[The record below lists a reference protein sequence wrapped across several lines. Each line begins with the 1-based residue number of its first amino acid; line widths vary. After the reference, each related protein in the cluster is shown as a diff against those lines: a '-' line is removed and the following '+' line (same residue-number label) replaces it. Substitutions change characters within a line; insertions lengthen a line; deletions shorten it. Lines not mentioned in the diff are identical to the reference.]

1 MAEPYDVLASLNRML
16 ESEERREEM
25 KLQSSLALMQFA
37 QQKRMQ
43 DIQLAGQRLE
53 LLQASNAQ
61 MIGNQAEAF
70 LEESGLMYLYQQTYH
85 KDEAKYIKNF
95 ATRLGKKKYGY
106 GFTPETSERIASAV
120 VASQAGNHKPILD
133 IANQIGVHIDNMDAG
148 LAGESTQLQ
157 KELFDVFQLS
167 PNATYTEDR
176 INQMQQTQ
184 KNQALILK
192 EMIDFGHGDYD
203 ISPEITFDEIYAAS
217 DDELQESLFNLSNEK
232 SGQLQQEDVKSLIT
246 NSTLSEDSDSISKQ
260 MSLLSA
266 EIAGQREDMQNI
278 DTQISMINSKKSSGV
293 KLSKEE
299 EEFFN
304 RADEM
309 KSLAETQITNLSSQ
323 IDDLKEDKVKA
334 EAAKSKFSMDR
345 VYPSSWHQS
354 KAIGALGNLMLGAN
368 RAALPEHRK

>member
-85 KDEAKYIKNF
+85 KDEATYIKNF

-120 VASQAGNHKPILD
+120 VASQAGNHKPVLD

-354 KAIGALGNLMLGAN
+354 KAIGALGNLILGAN
-368 RAALPEHRK
+368 RAALPEHRN

>member
-85 KDEAKYIKNF
+85 KDEATYIKNF

-120 VASQAGNHKPILD
+120 VASQAGNHKPVLD

>member
-1 MAEPYDVLASLNRML
+1 
-16 ESEERREEM
+16 
-25 KLQSSLALMQFA
+25 
-37 QQKRMQ
+37 
-43 DIQLAGQRLE
+43 
-53 LLQASNAQ
+53 
-61 MIGNQAEAF
+61 
-70 LEESGLMYLYQQTYH
+70 
-85 KDEAKYIKNF
+85 
-95 ATRLGKKKYGY
+95 
-106 GFTPETSERIASAV
+106 
-120 VASQAGNHKPILD
+120 
-133 IANQIGVHIDNMDAG
+133 
-148 LAGESTQLQ
+148 
-157 KELFDVFQLS
+157 
-167 PNATYTEDR
+167 
-176 INQMQQTQ
+176 
-184 KNQALILK
+184 
-192 EMIDFGHGDYD
+192 MIDFGHGDYD

-246 NSTLSEDSDSISKQ
+246 NSTLSEDSDTISKQ

-266 EIAGQREDMQNI
+266 EIAGQREDIQNI

-354 KAIGALGNLMLGAN
+354 KAIGALGNLILGAN

>member
-1 MAEPYDVLASLNRML
+1 MPEPYDVLASLNRML

-85 KDEAKYIKNF
+85 KDEATYIKNF

-120 VASQAGNHKPILD
+120 VASQAGNHKPVLD

-345 VYPSSWHQS
+345 VYPSSWPQS

>member
-85 KDEAKYIKNF
+85 KDEATYIKNF

-120 VASQAGNHKPILD
+120 VASQAGNHKPVLD

-278 DTQISMINSKKSSGV
+278 DKQISMINSKKSSGV

>member
-53 LLQASNAQ
+53 ILQASNAQ

-85 KDEAKYIKNF
+85 KDEATYIKNF

-120 VASQAGNHKPILD
+120 VASQAGNHKPVLD

>member
-85 KDEAKYIKNF
+85 KDEATYIKNF

-120 VASQAGNHKPILD
+120 VASQAGNHKPVLD

-354 KAIGALGNLMLGAN
+354 KAIGALGNLILGAN

>member
-85 KDEAKYIKNF
+85 KDEATYIKNF

-120 VASQAGNHKPILD
+120 VASQAGNHKPVLD

-309 KSLAETQITNLSSQ
+309 KSLAETQISNLSSQ
-323 IDDLKEDKVKA
+323 IDDLKEDNVKA

-354 KAIGALGNLMLGAN
+354 KAIGALGNLILGAN

>member
-43 DIQLAGQRLE
+43 DIQLSGQRLE
-53 LLQASNAQ
+53 LLQAANTQ

-70 LEESGLMYLYQQTYH
+70 LEESGLMSLYLENQH
-85 KDEAKYIKNF
+85 KEPQKHLNNF
-95 ATRLGKKKYGY
+95 TKDLMKKKEGY
-106 GFTPETSERIASAV
+106 GFTRETAERLASSV
-120 VASQAGNHKPILD
+120 VASQSGNHKPILA
-133 IANQIGVHIDNMDAG
+133 IANEIGVHIDNSFSG
-148 LAGESTQLQ
+148 REHESTKLQL
-157 KELFDVFQLS
+157 ELFDVFQLS
-167 PNATYTEDR
+167 PNATFTNDR
-176 INQMQQTQ
+176 ISQMQQTQ
-184 KNQALILK
+184 KNQSLILK
-192 EMIDFGHGDYD
+192 EMVDFGHGDYD
-203 ISPEITFDEIYAAS
+203 ISPEISFDEIYAAS
-217 DDELQESLFNLSNEK
+217 DDEIQQSLFNLSNEK
-232 SGQLQQEDVKSLIT
+232 SDELQQEEVKSVVT

-260 MSLLSA
+260 MSLLST
-266 EIAGQREDMQNI
+266 EIAGQREDIQNI
-278 DTQISMINSKKSSGV
+278 NTQVSMINSKKSSGV

-309 KSLAETQITNLSSQ
+309 KSLADAEISNLSSQ
-323 IDDLKEDKVKA
+323 IEDLKEDKVKT
-334 EAAKSKFSMDR
+334 EVAKSKFSMDR

-368 RAALPEHRK
+368 RASLPEHRK

>member
-85 KDEAKYIKNF
+85 KDEATYIKNF

-120 VASQAGNHKPILD
+120 VASQAGNHKPVLD

-309 KSLAETQITNLSSQ
+309 KSLAETQISNLSSQ

>member
-37 QQKRMQ
+37 QEKRMQ

-61 MIGNQAEAF
+61 MIGNQAESF

-85 KDEAKYIKNF
+85 KDEATYIKNF

-120 VASQAGNHKPILD
+120 VASQAGNHKPVLD